1 MLDENVLFGCCPTL
15 ALSGPSAPHLQPFL
29 HLPLVVTGTVPTS
42 PSAGS
47 SLAPVQT
54 PLQSDGEISDFSHVK
69 IHSALLV
76 AHLPYTSLTSAHV
89 ARATNLLGLQAPDL
103 VF

>member
-1 MLDENVLFGCCPTL
+1 MIMLDEVVLFGCCPSL
-15 ALSGPSAPHLQPFL
+15 VLSGPSAPHLQPFL
-29 HLPLVVTGTVPTS
+29 HLPLAVTGTVPTS

-69 IHSALLV
+69 IYSALLV
-76 AHLPYTSLTSAHV
+76 AHSTLYIT
-89 ARATNLLGLQAPDL
+89 
-103 VF
+103 